1 MFIWSSI
8 AHIIALTSPG
18 PDTAIIIRQVTMH
31 GKKAG
36 YIAALVIWFG
46 IYCHCWLAINGI
58 SLIILAN
65 DKFKLIITIIG
76 SSYLLYLGFQML
88 FSTAIQEND

>member
-31 GKKAG
+31 GKKSG
-36 YIAALVIWFG
+36 YIAA
-46 IYCHCWLAINGI
+46 
-58 SLIILAN
+58 
-65 DKFKLIITIIG
+65 
-76 SSYLLYLGFQML
+76 
-88 FSTAIQEND
+88 